1 LKSRGNSSLAH
12 GNNSRPVAAGNK
24 LGSNS
29 KKLNEI
35 SSETEILS
43 RILYLIRHLRMV
55 KPVIRF
61 TKNFV
66 FNWRTFS
73 PDMTRVVSTLSTQA
87 ADPRVGQ
94 LVRACLVRQ
103 AAARVTA
110 EREREALSWG

>member
-1 LKSRGNSSLAH
+1 
-12 GNNSRPVAAGNK
+12 
-24 LGSNS
+24 
-29 KKLNEI
+29 
-35 SSETEILS
+35 
-43 RILYLIRHLRMV
+43 MV

-103 AAARVTA
+103 AAAARVTA